1 MKALLLG
8 NALGILG
15 GWFLKQGL
23 LRTPSCPGRGVPKER
38 RGLLTCVKVKNPLS
52 RGAVPCRDAGEHQKD
67 FNEPSS
73 GTKAIRSNQQD
84 SLRKMRSLSQVFLAS
99 RHVRSESI
107 MGRCY
112 NQPQVIELV
121 WDRSHVLKAQG
132 AVGFPILSANASAPL
147 QPHVLLL
154 DMIFPHCILSRRK
167 ALACC
172 IRHTEV

>member
-1 MKALLLG
+1 MNPQLPWQRCPKGTTRLVDMC
-8 NALGILG
+8 
-15 GWFLKQGL
+15 QG
-23 LRTPSCPGRGVPKER
+23 ER
-38 RGLLTCVKVKNPLS
+38 PLS
-52 RGAVPCRDAGEHQKD
+52 RGAVPCRDAGEHQKE

-84 SLRKMRSLSQVFLAS
+84 SLRKRRSLSQVFVAS

-147 QPHVLLL
+147 QPHVLL
-154 DMIFPHCILSRRK
+154 FPHCILSRRK

-172 IRHTEV
+172 IRHTEARTQINKI